1 MCNRHIY
8 FSETCTVSLKY
19 RFRLQIRFE
28 KHRFHCSEH
37 EFALHWFAVQ
47 FIDSFA
53 DFVQFN
59 CTCAP
64 PAEMPSMQICIQT
77 PDWNGDLI
85 MLKENNWNPALTLNG
100 RAMVANSRPR
110 RTNCTLR
117 RICKEKPIDNLT
129 PCQLTTTIR
138 FQVEIYF
145 GFCHCRNT
153 EYLWNNICLLELF
166 IKERWLPMMEIY
178 STQCVPNQRLQV

>member
-64 PAEMPSMQICIQT
+64 PAEMPSMQICISHLLLIKKCLAKKCSSLPHFPRHFFHKKCLEKSVRCNRT
-77 PDWNGDLI
+77 IPDTFNISIQKLPG
-85 MLKENNWNPALTLNG
+85 KKKFFSSALSQAL
-100 RAMVANSRPR
+100 SKCP
-110 RTNCTLR
+110 
-117 RICKEKPIDNLT
+117 
-129 PCQLTTTIR
+129 
-138 FQVEIYF
+138 
-145 GFCHCRNT
+145 
-153 EYLWNNICLLELF
+153 
-166 IKERWLPMMEIY
+166 
-178 STQCVPNQRLQV
+178 